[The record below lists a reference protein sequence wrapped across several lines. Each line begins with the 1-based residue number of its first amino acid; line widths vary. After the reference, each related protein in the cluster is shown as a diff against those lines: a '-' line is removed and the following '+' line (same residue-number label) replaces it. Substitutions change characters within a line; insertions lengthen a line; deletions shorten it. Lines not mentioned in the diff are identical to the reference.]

1 MLLLGLLL
9 MAASGAFVG
18 LLIADNLSGGPE
30 YQATILGTDLVR
42 LNTLGVFLAGVALAL
57 LFCLGLALMW
67 SSRRRTARPV
77 GAARSARHRAG
88 YREAEPVDP
97 VRRSAPA
104 ERAAPG
110 YERPVYDTPAQDG
123 RATEPPV
130 STAPVSNAPVS
141 NAPVTNAPVSTAPV
155 TDAPG
160 SDVRGSDIRDSR
172 ARGSGARGS
181 DEEVAPPEERAAEQ
195 GGREEPARS
204 GGWMRHLFGP

>member
-30 YQATILGTDLVR
+30 YQVTILGTDLVR
-42 LNTLGVFLAGVALAL
+42 LNTLAVFLAGVALAL
-57 LFCLGLALMW
+57 IFCLGLALMW

-88 YREAEPVDP
+88 YREAEPVEP

-110 YERPVYDTPAQDG
+110 YERPVDDTPAQDG
-123 RATEPPV
+123 RATDPPD
-130 STAPVSNAPVS
+130 STAPVS
-141 NAPVTNAPVSTAPV
+141 TASV

-160 SDVRGSDIRDSR
+160 GGVRGGGVRGGGVRGSDV
-172 ARGSGARGS
+172 RGSGARGS
-181 DEEVAPPEERAAEQ
+181 AEEVAPPEERAAEL